1 MLIYMNN
8 NNTAYRILIV
18 DDDEDDF
25 FITSEYIKN
34 IPGGSFIIEW
44 SFEYKEALMHIV
56 NNNYDLYVVDYYL
69 GAKTGLD
76 FIKDAIKESD
86 SPIILLTG
94 QGNHKIDMEAM
105 QAGAVDY
112 LVKNELDTEKMERSI
127 RHSLLRSKAI
137 KALRAN
143 EIKYR
148 HIFENSLNPI
158 FLTDEQLVFMDAN
171 PATSELVGYSREE
184 LIHSSFYSFLSP
196 TFDKKALQEKLSVN
210 GDIKEEI
217 ELITKSGDTRYCLV
231 SFSKEVDSTG
241 QSYLQ
246 GIAHD
251 ISNLKQEEKQKIHR
265 EKLEMA
271 ERISR
276 VLAHEVR
283 NPLNNIDLA
292 ANQLFEE
299 KNEDAIKVYLEI
311 INRNS
316 KRIADLIT
324 ELLRATPNIV
334 LTESNLLQIVEET
347 IGVAKDRILLKKI
360 KLSTGYPKES
370 ITIQADQSKLK
381 IAFLNIIINATEA
394 MSPGAGELT
403 ITLKKEDQKAIVI
416 IQDNG
421 CGIKQENIPHLFEA
435 YYTDKKNGLGL
446 GLSTTYNIITS
457 HNGTVEVDSK
467 PNEGTRFTITFPVS

>member
-1 MLIYMNN
+1 MNN
-8 NNTAYRILIV
+8 NTVYRILII

-34 IPGGSFIIEW
+34 IKDYSFVIEW
-44 SFEYKEALMHIV
+44 SFEYKDALRHIG
-56 NNNYDLYVVDYYL
+56 NNSYDLYVVDYYL

-86 SPIILLTG
+86 APIILLTG
-94 QGNHKIDMEAM
+94 KGNHKIDIEAM

-112 LVKNELDTEKMERSI
+112 LVKHELDTEKLERSI
-127 RHSLLRSKAI
+127 RHSLQRSKAI

-158 FLTDEQLVFMDAN
+158 FLTDEQLVFIDVN
-171 PATSELVGYSREE
+171 PATSELLEYSREE
-184 LIHSSFYSFLSP
+184 LIHANFCSFLSP
-196 TFDKKALQEKLSVN
+196 AFDKKTLQEKLAVN
-210 GDIKEEI
+210 GDVKEEI
-217 ELITKSGDTRYCLV
+217 ELITKSGETRYCLL
-231 SFSKEVDSTG
+231 SFSKEVDSAG
-241 QSYLQ
+241 KSYLQ

-251 ISNLKQEEKQKIHR
+251 ISNLKKEEKQKIHR
-265 EKLEMA
+265 EKLDMA

-292 ANQLFEE
+292 ASQLTDE
-299 KNEDAIKVYLEI
+299 KNEDAAKVYLEI

-334 LTESNLLQIVEET
+334 LAECNLQQIVEES
-347 IGVAKDRILLKKI
+347 INVAKDRIMLKKI
-360 KLSTGYPKES
+360 KLTTNYPKDP

-403 ITLKKEDQKAIVI
+403 ITVKKENEIAMVI
-416 IQDNG
+416 IRDNG
-421 CGIKQENIPHLFEA
+421 CGIKKENIPHLFEA

-446 GLSTTYNIITS
+446 GLSTTYNIITL
-457 HNGTVEVDSK
+457 HKGTVEVDSTLD
-467 PNEGTRFTITFPVS
+467 EGTSFTITFPVS

>member
-1 MLIYMNN
+1 MNN
-8 NNTAYRILIV
+8 NNIVYRILII

-34 IPGGSFIIEW
+34 IKEYDFEIDW
-44 SFEYKEALMHIV
+44 SFEYKEALTHIG
-56 NNNYDLYVVDYYL
+56 NNHYDLYVVDYYL
-69 GAKTGLD
+69 GAETGLD
-76 FIKDAIKESD
+76 FIKDAIKQSD
-86 SPIILLTG
+86 APIILLTG
-94 QGNHKIDMEAM
+94 KGNQKIDMEAM

-112 LVKNELDTEKMERSI
+112 LVKHELDTEKLERSI
-127 RHSLLRSKAI
+127 RHSLQRSKAI

-158 FLTDEQLVFMDAN
+158 FLTDEQLVFIDVN
-171 PATSELVGYSREE
+171 PATSELLEYSREE
-184 LIHSSFYSFLSP
+184 LIHANFCSFLSP
-196 TFDKKALQEKLSVN
+196 AFDKKALQQKIAIN
-210 GDIKEEI
+210 GDVKEEI
-217 ELITKSGDTRYCLV
+217 ELITKNGNTRYCLL
-231 SFSKEVDSTG
+231 SFSKEVDSAG

-251 ISNLKQEEKQKIHR
+251 ISNLKKEEKQKIHR

-292 ANQLFEE
+292 ASQLTEE
-299 KNEDAIKVYLEI
+299 KDEDAIKIYLEI

-324 ELLRATPNIV
+324 ELLRATPNII
-334 LTESNLLQIVEET
+334 LTESNLLQIVEES

-360 KLSTGYPKES
+360 KLSTSYPKES

-403 ITLKKEDQKAIVI
+403 ITLKKEDRTAIVV

-446 GLSTTYNIITS
+446 GLSTTYNIISS

-467 PNEGTRFTITFPVS
+467 PNEGTRFTITFPIS